1 MWKNKADMDKKKIE
15 KAVRMMLEAIGENPE
30 RKSLL
35 KTPSRVAE
43 MCEEIYGGLKYSAP
57 GGLLKALPAE
67 KNEGTV
73 IVKDIPFYSM
83 CEHHLLPFFGKA
95 HIAYIPDEKM
105 AGLSKFARLVDVLAA
120 RPQVQERLT
129 RQIASFVHESLKP
142 KGVFVLVEATHLC
155 MTMRGI
161 KKGGSSVVT
170 TCGKGVF
177 ANVKKQ
183 SGIILLM
190 DSAINRTATC
200 SGRIHAT
207 YYKNDK
213 KHKVE

>member
-1 MWKNKADMDKKKIE
+1 MDKKKIE
-15 KAVRMMLEAIGENPE
+15 KAVKMILEAIGEDSG
-30 RKSLL
+30 RKALR

-43 MCEEIYGGLKYSAP
+43 MCEEIYRGLKYSTP

-95 HIAYIPDEKM
+95 HVAYIPRKKM

-129 RQIASFVHESLKP
+129 RQIASFVRESLQP
-142 KGVFVLVEATHLC
+142 RGVFVLVEATHLC

-161 KKGGSSVVT
+161 KKSGSSVVT
-170 TCGKGVF
+170 TCGNGVF
-177 ANVKKQ
+177 ADVKKQ
-183 SGIILLM
+183 SGIISLM
-190 DSAINRTATC
+190 MR
-200 SGRIHAT
+200 
-207 YYKNDK
+207 K
-213 KHKVE
+213 K